1 MSRSERTA
9 SSLAC
14 DRAVLRVL
22 LRVFRRFDKRDLPL
36 FAGLSRRELARIE
49 KASEQTSFRRGDL
62 LMREGDRGDDMY
74 VLLSGSAEVLRKDAR
89 GAEYVVGDVAPGDL
103 VGELGAI
110 ERRRRT
116 ATVRASEP
124 CRVMVVPGALL
135 RSEPRLLINVARAM
149 SERVRAQNDLSL
161 LYARERSAM
170 AELMIK
176 SLVLLSAY
184 AVLLSALP
192 WVRATWPG
200 TSTSYLSLP
209 VIALFG
215 FSSYRFIRA
224 TGWPLSRFGLGFKHS
239 LGSLIEAALFT
250 PLLAAALVGV
260 KWLMVRI
267 VPAWRGLPT
276 IEHSDVWARIAD
288 PEIRWL
294 LSIYAASALVQE
306 LIVRSALQ
314 ASLEDFLS
322 GRGRT
327 VTPILVAALMFS
339 INHLHMSFVFAV
351 LAFLPGVFWGW
362 LFHRQ
367 RHLAG
372 VTLSHFAIGAFVFF
386 VLGVRLQ

>member
-1 MSRSERTA
+1 
-9 SSLAC
+9 
-14 DRAVLRVL
+14 
-22 LRVFRRFDKRDLPL
+22 VFRRADKRGIAL
-36 FAGLSRRELARIE
+36 FSGLSRRELARIE
-49 KASEQTSFRRGDL
+49 RACSERTLRQGEVL
-62 LMREGDRGDDMY
+62 IREGDRGDEMY
-74 VLLSGSAEVLRKDAR
+74 VLLSGGAEVLRKDAR
-89 GAEYVVGDVAPGDL
+89 GAEYVVGDVTPGEL
-103 VGELGAI
+103 VGEVGMLEG
-110 ERRRRT
+110 RRRT
-116 ATVRASEP
+116 ATVRATEP
-124 CRVMVVPGALL
+124 SKVMVVPAAVLH
-135 RSEPRLLINVARAM
+135 SQPRLLINLARAM
-149 SERVRAQNDLSL
+149 SERVRAQSDLSL
-161 LYARERSAM
+161 EYARERSAM

-176 SLVLLSAY
+176 SLVLLCAY

-200 TSTSYLSLP
+200 ASTTYLSLP

-215 FSSYRFIRA
+215 YSSYRFIRA
-224 TGWPLSRFGLGFKHS
+224 TGWPLSRFGLGFRDS
-239 LGSLIEAALFT
+239 LGSIVEALIFT
-250 PLLAAALVGV
+250 PPFAAALVAV

-276 IEHSDVWARIAD
+276 IEHTDIVARLAD

-322 GRGRT
+322 GRGRS
-327 VTPILVAALMFS
+327 VMPILVAALMFS
-339 INHLHMSFVFAV
+339 VNHLHMSFVFAL
-351 LAFLPGVFWGW
+351 LAFLPGLFWGW
-362 LFHRQ
+362 LFQRK

>member
-1 MSRSERTA
+1 
-9 SSLAC
+9 
-14 DRAVLRVL
+14 
-22 LRVFRRFDKRDLPL
+22 VFRRPDKRDLPL
-36 FAGLSRRELARIE
+36 FEGLSRRELARIE
-49 KASEQTSFRRGDL
+49 RACSERSLRRGEL
-62 LMREGDRGDDMY
+62 LIREGDKGDEMY

-89 GAEYVVGDVAPGDL
+89 GTEYVVGDVSPGAL
-103 VGELGAI
+103 LGEIATI
-110 ERRRRT
+110 EKRRRT
-116 ATVRASEP
+116 ATVRATEP
-124 CRVMVVPGALL
+124 SKVMVVPAALV

-149 SERVRAQNDLSL
+149 SERVRAQSDLSL
-161 LYARERSAM
+161 EYVRERSAM

-176 SLVLLSAY
+176 SFVLLCAY

-215 FSSYRFIRA
+215 YSSYRFIRA

-239 LGSLIEAALFT
+239 LGSVIEALLFT
-250 PLLAAALVGV
+250 PLFAAALIAV

-276 IEHSDVWARIAD
+276 IEHTDVVARLAD

-327 VTPILVAALMFS
+327 VMPILVAALMFS
-339 INHLHMSFVFAV
+339 VNHLHMSFVFAL
-351 LAFLPGVFWGW
+351 LAFLPGLFWGW
-362 LFHRQ
+362 LFQRK

>member
-1 MSRSERTA
+1 MFG
-9 SSLAC
+9 
-14 DRAVLRVL
+14 RAA
-22 LRVFRRFDKRDLPL
+22 KKDLPL
-36 FAGLSRRELARIE
+36 FTGLSRRELARIE
-49 KASEQTSFRRGDL
+49 NASSDRTLRRGEVL
-62 LMREGDRGDDMY
+62 IQEGGRGDELY
-74 VLLSGSAEVLRKDAR
+74 VFLSGSAEVLRKDAR
-89 GAEYVVGDVAPGDL
+89 GAEYVVGDVSPGDL
-103 VGELGAI
+103 VGELGII
-110 ERRRRT
+110 EKRPRT
-116 ATVRASEP
+116 ATIRATEP
-124 CRVMVVPGALL
+124 SRVMVVPGALL

-149 SERVRAQNDLSL
+149 SERFRAHSDLSL
-161 LYARERSAM
+161 EYARERSAV

-176 SLVLLSAY
+176 SLVLLCAY

-215 FSSYRFIRA
+215 YSSYRFIRA
-224 TGWPLSRFGLGFKHS
+224 TGWPLSRFGLGFKDS
-239 LGSLIEAALFT
+239 LGSVVEALIFT
-250 PLLAAALVGV
+250 PPFAAALIAV
-260 KWLMVRI
+260 KWLMVRLI
-267 VPAWRGLPT
+267 PAWHGLPT
-276 IEHSDVWARIAD
+276 IEHTDVVARLAD

-306 LIVRSALQ
+306 LIVRSALH

-327 VTPILVAALMFS
+327 LTPILVAALMFS
-339 INHLHMSFVFAV
+339 VNHLHMSFVFAL
-351 LAFLPGVFWGW
+351 LAFIPGLFWGW
-362 LFHRQ
+362 MFQRR